1 MLRVLSSYISEIP
14 PVTVDGIF
22 GPATR
27 AAVIAAQ
34 RRFGLS
40 QTGSVNFDTWEA
52 IYNQFI
58 GIADTSLRDFENL
71 PITSAVAGNSRSRY
85 TAPAHI
91 TQFPGA
97 PLSGGD
103 RDPNRQEASR

>member
-34 RRFGLS
+34 GRFGLS

-58 GIADTSLRDFENL
+58 GIEDTSLRDFEKL
-71 PITSAVAGNSRSRY
+71 PITSSVAGNSRSRY

-91 TQFPGA
+91 TQFPGT

>member
-1 MLRVLSSYISEIP
+1 
-14 PVTVDGIF
+14 
-22 GPATR
+22 
-27 AAVIAAQ
+27 VIAAQ
-34 RRFGLS
+34 GRFGLS

-58 GIADTSLRDFENL
+58 GIEDTSLRDFEKL
-71 PITSAVAGNSRSRY
+71 PITSSVAGNSRSRY

-91 TQFPGA
+91 TQFPGT